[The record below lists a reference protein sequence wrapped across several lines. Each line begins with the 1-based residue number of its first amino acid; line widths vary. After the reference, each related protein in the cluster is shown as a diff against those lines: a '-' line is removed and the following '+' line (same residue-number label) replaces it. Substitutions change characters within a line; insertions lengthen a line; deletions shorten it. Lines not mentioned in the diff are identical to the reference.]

1 MHTFIF
7 ALPAGYEHAKKENQK
22 EIDSMMVALCFT
34 FVVKDDYNQSRP
46 LCAPIVTS
54 CIVNSKSKS
63 ISLYPSML
71 HVRLMNSVVRVLV

>member
-22 EIDSMMVALCFT
+22 EIDPMMVALCFT

-63 ISLYPSML
+63 ISLNPSML

>member
-22 EIDSMMVALCFT
+22 EIDPMMVALCFT

-63 ISLYPSML
+63 ISVSLY
-71 HVRLMNSVVRVLV
+71 VTCAGFCLMMSYGER